1 MLVRLKC
8 LHQRKK
14 LRWPLF
20 LLFFALSLGVFTF
33 LPTPKHI
40 RISLPKIKFVEGRS
54 PHIMLYLGW
63 QRGGFSMVVL
73 RFWNFGYDFWEIG
86 GDVLRWLCRH
96 THFITFLTLQIETI
110 VKSPKQGV
118 MFRWLHVCLSVCMF
132 VYICMC
138 VSWLNVFFENLVC
151 KYIMLYLE

>member
-8 LHQRKK
+8 LHQRKQ

-40 RISLPKIKFVEGRS
+40 RISLQKIEFVEGSS
-54 PHIMLYLGW
+54 PRTMLYLGR
-63 QRGGFSMVVL
+63 QRGGFSTVVL

-96 THFITFLTLQIETI
+96 THFITFLTLQID
-110 VKSPKQGV
+110 SKQGV
-118 MFRWLHVCLSVCMF
+118 MFRCWP
-132 VYICMC
+132 
-138 VSWLNVFFENLVC
+138 FETNTNTNTIHTA
-151 KYIMLYLE
+151 KTASPIQLEYQ